1 MAGSLP
7 IASPS
12 PVAAKKTRPM
22 FRRLVFSVGAG
33 AVLALVA
40 GVGLWRM
47 MADSSPA
54 PAAAGEI
61 ARAIRDRLVVTITE
75 NGEIDAKRSTNV
87 ACQVE
92 SQSSTI
98 VWVIEEGTH
107 VKQGDKLIELDSAD
121 LQERLRTQDM
131 VYKTAKAAFEKAD
144 KAYLITQSQRES
156 LVSAAALLVK
166 FGLMDFQKYLG
177 TELSDK
183 VVKQEGKTDF
193 TALVKDPAI
202 GGAALQQ
209 KRKLGSDISLADEE
223 LSRAANKVEWTRTL
237 KEKGYVTG
245 SELQADELAWK
256 RNQVLLEEAKTAL
269 DLFLGYEFPKAAEKA
284 YTDWLEAKREYD
296 RVDARTSSELAS
308 AGATRDNSK
317 EALALEETR
326 LQKLQDQLAKC
337 TITAPQPGMVVYD
350 TSGGRYD
357 RVVVI
362 EPGATVRHQQNLI
375 KLPDMSE
382 MLVKVKLHESVVK
395 QAVDEAPAYITI
407 DALPKDRLT
416 GKVTKIAVMPDR
428 SQWWLN
434 PGLKTYL
441 TEITLDRTP
450 EGLKPGMSA
459 QVEILVN
466 TRTDVLQ
473 VPVSAVFV
481 DQGCQ
486 VLYVKTPGGV
496 ETRRVEVGLSNDRM
510 VEITKGLTEG
520 EEVYLF
526 KPPGA
531 EELKV
536 TEEEKKALQEAD
548 WKKAAENAARI
559 RPTAVEPPDGPPEN
573 GKGRSG
579 GKGGKSEG
587 GDRPPRSPRA
597 EAPVAA
603 PGAPAAAAAPGA
615 PPAAVAAPAAAA
627 AAAAAAAVAAP
638 AAAPAAT
645 AERGKRT

>member
-22 FRRLVFSVGAG
+22 FRRLIFGVGAG
-33 AVLALVA
+33 VVLALVA

-47 MADSSPA
+47 MADSSPTL
-54 PAAAGEI
+54 AAAGET
-61 ARAIRDRLVVTITE
+61 ARAVRDRLVVTITE

-92 SQSSTI
+92 SMSSTI

-131 VYKTAKAAFEKAD
+131 VYKTAKAVFEKAE
-144 KAYLITQSQRES
+144 KTFLITQSQRES
-156 LVSAAALLVK
+156 LLSVAVLTVK
-166 FGLMDFQKYLG
+166 FGLMDFRKYLG
-177 TELSDK
+177 GDLADR
-183 VVKQEGKTDF
+183 VVAQEGKAAFDS
-193 TALVKDPAI
+193 LMKDPAL

-209 KRKLGSDISLADEE
+209 MRKLTSAISLTDEE

-256 RNQVLLEEAKTAL
+256 RNQVLLDEAKTAL
-269 DLFLGYEFPKAAEKA
+269 DLFQVYEFPKAAEKA

-296 RVDARTSSELAS
+296 RVDARTASELAS
-308 AGATRDNSK
+308 AGATRDNNK
-317 EALALEETR
+317 DALALEETR
-326 LQKLQDQLAKC
+326 LQKIKDQLAKC

-350 TSGGRYD
+350 TTGGRFD
-357 RVVVI
+357 RVVTI
-362 EPGATVRHQQNLI
+362 EPGAIIRHQQNLI

-382 MLVKVKLHESVVK
+382 MIVKVKLHESVVK
-395 QAVDEAPAYITI
+395 QAVGEAPAYITI

-434 PGLKTYL
+434 PGLKTYV
-441 TEITLDRTP
+441 TEITLDQTP
-450 EGLKPGMSA
+450 AGLKPGMSA
-459 QVEILVN
+459 QVEVLVD
-466 TRTDVLQ
+466 TRNDVLQ

-481 DQGCQ
+481 DQGFQ
-486 VLYVKTPGGV
+486 VLYVKTPTGV
-496 ETRRVEVGLSNDRM
+496 ETRRIEVGLSNDRM
-510 VEITKGLTEG
+510 VEIAKGLTEG

-536 TEEEKKALQEAD
+536 SEEEKKALQEAD
-548 WKKAAENAARI
+548 WKKASENAARI
-559 RPTAVEPPDGPPEN
+559 KPAAVESPDEPPN
-573 GKGRSG
+573 GKGRPG
-579 GKGGKSEG
+579 GKGGRPPAGDGERG
-587 GDRPPRSPRA
+587 GDRSDRPRTPKA
-597 EAPVAA
+597 EKPVASPA
-603 PGAPAAAAAPGA
+603 SPAPAA
-615 PPAAVAAPAAAA
+615 PAEKGNRA
-627 AAAAAAAVAAP
+627 
-638 AAAPAAT
+638 
-645 AERGKRT
+645 

>member
-7 IASPS
+7 LANPS
-12 PVAAKKTRPM
+12 AIAAKKSRPM
-22 FRRLVFSVGAG
+22 FRRLMLGVGAG

-40 GVGLWRM
+40 GIGLWRM
-47 MADSSPA
+47 MADSSPTH
-54 PAAAGEI
+54 AAAGETVL
-61 ARAIRDRLVVTITE
+61 AIRDRLVVTITE

-92 SQSSTI
+92 SLSSTI

-131 VYKTAKAAFEKAD
+131 VYKTAKAVFEKAE
-144 KAYLITQSQRES
+144 KTFLITQSQRES
-156 LVSAAALLVK
+156 LLSVAALTVK
-166 FGLMDFQKYLG
+166 FGLMDFRKYLG
-177 TELSDK
+177 SDLADR
-183 VVKQEGKTDF
+183 VVAQEGKAAFDS
-193 TALVKDPAI
+193 LMKDPAL

-209 KRKLGSDISLADEE
+209 KRKLTSDISLADEE

-256 RNQVLLEEAKTAL
+256 RCQVLLDEAKTAL
-269 DLFLGYEFPKAAEKA
+269 DLFQVYEFPKAAEKA

-296 RVDARTSSELAS
+296 RVDARTASELAS
-308 AGATRDNSK
+308 AGATRDNNK
-317 EALALEETR
+317 DALALEETR
-326 LQKLQDQLAKC
+326 LQKIKDQLAKC

-350 TSGGRYD
+350 TSGGRSD
-357 RVVVI
+357 RVIAI

-382 MLVKVKLHESVVK
+382 MIVKVKLHESVVK
-395 QAVDEAPAYITI
+395 QAVGEAPAYITI

-434 PGLKTYL
+434 PGLKTYV
-441 TEITLDRTP
+441 TEITLDQTP
-450 EGLKPGMSA
+450 AGLKPGMSA
-459 QVEILVN
+459 QVEVLVD
-466 TRTDVLQ
+466 TRNDVLQ

-481 DQGCQ
+481 DQGFQ
-486 VLYVKTPGGV
+486 VLYVKTPSGV
-496 ETRRVEVGLSNDRM
+496 ETRRIEVGLSNDRM
-510 VEITKGLTEG
+510 VEIAKGLTEN

-526 KPPGA
+526 KPTGA

-536 TEEEKKALQEAD
+536 SEEEKKALQEAD
-548 WKKAAENAARI
+548 WKKASENAARI
-559 RPTAVEPPDGPPEN
+559 KPPALEPPDEPPN

-579 GKGGKSEG
+579 GKGGRPPAGDGERG
-587 GDRPPRSPRA
+587 GDRGDRPRTPKA
-597 EAPVAA
+597 EKPVASPAA
-603 PGAPAAAAAPGA
+603 PAPAA
-615 PPAAVAAPAAAA
+615 PA
-627 AAAAAAAVAAP
+627 
-638 AAAPAAT
+638 
-645 AERGKRT
+645 EKGKRA

>member
-1 MAGSLP
+1 LP
-7 IASPS
+7 C
-12 PVAAKKTRPM
+12 
-22 FRRLVFSVGAG
+22 
-33 AVLALVA
+33 
-40 GVGLWRM
+40 
-47 MADSSPA
+47 SSPTL
-54 PAAAGEI
+54 AAAGET
-61 ARAIRDRLVVTITE
+61 ARAVRDRLVVTITE

-92 SQSSTI
+92 SMSSTI

-193 TALVKDPAI
+193 TLLVKDPAI

-256 RNQVLLEEAKTAL
+256 RQQVLLDQAKTAL

-284 YTDWLEAKREYD
+284 YTDWLEAKREYE

-308 AGATRDNSK
+308 AGATRDNSR
-317 EALALEETR
+317 EALALEDTR

-337 TITAPQPGMVVYD
+337 TISAPQPGMVVYD

-416 GKVTKIAVMPDR
+416 GKITKIAVMPDR

-459 QVEILVN
+459 QVEVLVD
-466 TRTDVLQ
+466 TRNDVLQ

-559 RPTAVEPPDGPPEN
+559 KPAALEPPDGPPDNGN

-579 GKGGKSEG
+579 GKGGKSGG
-587 GDRPPRSPRA
+587 GDRPSRSPRA
-597 EAPVAA
+597 EAPAAA
-603 PGAPAAAAAPGA
+603 PGAPAAAAAPA
-615 PPAAVAAPAAAA
+615 ASPAAVTVPAAP
-627 AAAAAAAVAAP
+627 AAAVAAP
-638 AAAPAAT
+638 AAAPAAP
-645 AERGKRT
+645 AEQGKQT

>member
-12 PVAAKKTRPM
+12 AAATKQARPM
-22 FRRLVFSVGAG
+22 LRRLIFGAGAG
-33 AVLALVA
+33 AVLALIA
-40 GVGLWRM
+40 GIGLWRM

-54 PAAAGEI
+54 PAAAGET

-92 SQSSTI
+92 SLSSTI

-131 VYKTAKAAFEKAD
+131 VYKTAKAVFEKAE
-144 KAYLITQSQRES
+144 KTFLITQSQRES
-156 LVSAAALLVK
+156 LLSVAVLTVK
-166 FGLMDFQKYLG
+166 FGLMDFRKYLG
-177 TELSDK
+177 GDLADR
-183 VVKQEGKTDF
+183 VVAQEGKAAFDS
-193 TALVKDPAI
+193 LMKDPAL

-209 KRKLGSDISLADEE
+209 MRKLTSAISLTDEE

-256 RNQVLLEEAKTAL
+256 RNQVLLDEAKTAL
-269 DLFLGYEFPKAAEKA
+269 DLFQVYEFPKAAEKA

-296 RVDARTSSELAS
+296 RVDARTASELAS
-308 AGATRDNSK
+308 AGATRDNNK
-317 EALALEETR
+317 DALALEETR
-326 LQKLQDQLAKC
+326 LQKIKDQLAKC
-337 TITAPQPGMVVYD
+337 TIIAPQPGMVVYD

-362 EPGATVRHQQNLI
+362 EPGATIRHQQNLI

-382 MLVKVKLHESVVK
+382 MIVKVKLHESVVK
-395 QAVDEAPAYITI
+395 QAVGEAPAYITI

-434 PGLKTYL
+434 PGLKTYV
-441 TEITLDRTP
+441 TEITLDQTP
-450 EGLKPGMSA
+450 AGLKPGMSA
-459 QVEILVN
+459 QVEVLVD
-466 TRTDVLQ
+466 TRNDVLQ

-481 DQGCQ
+481 DQGFQ
-486 VLYVKTPGGV
+486 VLYVKTPTGV
-496 ETRRVEVGLSNDRM
+496 ETRRIEVGLSNDRM
-510 VEITKGLTEG
+510 VEIAKGLTEG

-536 TEEEKKALQEAD
+536 SEEEKKALQEAD
-548 WKKAAENAARI
+548 WKKASENAARI
-559 RPTAVEPPDGPPEN
+559 KPAAVESPDGPPN
-573 GKGRSG
+573 GKGRPG
-579 GKGGKSEG
+579 GKGGRPPAGDGERG
-587 GDRPPRSPRA
+587 GDRSDRPRTPKA
-597 EAPVAA
+597 EKPVASPA
-603 PGAPAAAAAPGA
+603 SPDPAAP
-615 PPAAVAAPAAAA
+615 
-627 AAAAAAAVAAP
+627 
-638 AAAPAAT
+638 

>member
-1 MAGSLP
+1 
-7 IASPS
+7 
-12 PVAAKKTRPM
+12 
-22 FRRLVFSVGAG
+22 
-33 AVLALVA
+33 
-40 GVGLWRM
+40 M
-47 MADSSPA
+47 MADSSPT
-54 PAAAGEI
+54 PAAAGET
-61 ARAIRDRLVVTITE
+61 ALAIRDRLVVTITE

-87 ACQVE
+87 GCQVE

-131 VYKTAKAAFEKAD
+131 VYKTAKAVFEKAE
-144 KAYLITQSQRES
+144 KTFLITQSQRES
-156 LVSAAALLVK
+156 LLSVAVLTVK
-166 FGLMDFQKYLG
+166 FGLMDFRKYLG
-177 TELSDK
+177 SDLADR
-183 VVKQEGKTDF
+183 VVAQEGKAAFDS
-193 TALVKDPAI
+193 LMKDPTL

-209 KRKLGSDISLADEE
+209 KRKLTSDISLADEE

-256 RNQVLLEEAKTAL
+256 RCQVLLDQAKTAM
-269 DLFLGYEFPKAAEKA
+269 DLFQVYEFPKAAEKA
-284 YTDWLEAKREYD
+284 YTDWLEAKREHD
-296 RVDARTSSELAS
+296 RVDARTASELAS
-308 AGATRDNSK
+308 AGATRDNNK
-317 EALALEETR
+317 EALALEDTR
-326 LQKLQDQLAKC
+326 LQKIKDQIAKC

-362 EPGATVRHQQNLI
+362 EPGATIRHQQNLI

-382 MLVKVKLHESVVK
+382 MIVKVKLHESVVK
-395 QAVDEAPAYITI
+395 QAVGEAPAYITI

-441 TEITLDRTP
+441 TEVTLDQTP
-450 EGLKPGMSA
+450 AGLKPGMSA
-459 QVEILVN
+459 QVEVLVD
-466 TRTDVLQ
+466 TRNDVLQ

-481 DQGCQ
+481 DQGFQ
-486 VLYVKTPGGV
+486 VLYVKTPTGV
-496 ETRRVEVGLSNDRM
+496 ETRRIEAGLSNERM
-510 VEITKGLTEG
+510 VEITKGLTVN

-536 TEEEKKALQEAD
+536 SEEEKKTLQEAD
-548 WKKAAENAARI
+548 WKKASENAARI
-559 RPTAVEPPDGPPEN
+559 KPPALETPDGPPD
-573 GKGRSG
+573 GKARPG
-579 GKGGKSEG
+579 GKGGRSPDGERG
-587 GDRPPRSPRA
+587 GDRGDRPRTPKAEKPVTSP
-597 EAPVAA
+597 
-603 PGAPAAAAAPGA
+603 
-615 PPAAVAAPAAAA
+615 AAPA
-627 AAAAAAAVAAP
+627 P
-638 AAAPAAT
+638 ATPA
-645 AERGKRT
+645 EGGKRT

>member
-1 MAGSLP
+1 
-7 IASPS
+7 
-12 PVAAKKTRPM
+12 M
-22 FRRLVFSVGAG
+22 FRRLIFGAGAG

-40 GVGLWRM
+40 GIGLWQM

-54 PAAAGEI
+54 PAAAGET

-87 ACQVE
+87 GCQVE
-92 SQSSTI
+92 SLSSTI

-131 VYKTAKAAFEKAD
+131 VYKTAKAVFEKAE
-144 KAYLITQSQRES
+144 KTFLITQSQRES
-156 LVSAAALLVK
+156 LLSVAALTVK
-166 FGLMDFQKYLG
+166 FGLMDFRKYLG
-177 TELSDK
+177 SDLADR
-183 VVKQEGKTDF
+183 VVAQEGKAAFDS
-193 TALVKDPAI
+193 LMKDPAL

-209 KRKLGSDISLADEE
+209 KRKLTSDISLADEE

-256 RNQVLLEEAKTAL
+256 RCQVLLDEAKTAL
-269 DLFLGYEFPKAAEKA
+269 DLFQVYEFPKAAEKA

-296 RVDARTSSELAS
+296 RVDARTASELAS
-308 AGATRDNSK
+308 AGATRDNNK
-317 EALALEETR
+317 DALALEETR
-326 LQKLQDQLAKC
+326 LQKIKDQLAKC

-350 TSGGRYD
+350 TSGGRSD
-357 RVVVI
+357 RVIAI

-382 MLVKVKLHESVVK
+382 MIVKVKLHESVVK
-395 QAVDEAPAYITI
+395 QAVGEAPAYITI

-434 PGLKTYL
+434 PGLKTYV
-441 TEITLDRTP
+441 TEITLDQTP
-450 EGLKPGMSA
+450 AGLKPGMSA
-459 QVEILVN
+459 QVEVLVD
-466 TRTDVLQ
+466 TRNDVLQ

-481 DQGCQ
+481 DQGFQ
-486 VLYVKTPGGV
+486 VLYVKTPSGV
-496 ETRRVEVGLSNDRM
+496 ETRRIEVGLSNDRM
-510 VEITKGLTEG
+510 VEIAKGLTEN

-526 KPPGA
+526 KPTGA

-536 TEEEKKALQEAD
+536 SEEEKKALQEAD
-548 WKKAAENAARI
+548 WKKASENAARI
-559 RPTAVEPPDGPPEN
+559 KPPALEPPDEPPN

-579 GKGGKSEG
+579 GKGGRPPAGDGERG
-587 GDRPPRSPRA
+587 GDRGDRPRTPKA
-597 EAPVAA
+597 EKPVASPAA
-603 PGAPAAAAAPGA
+603 PAPAA
-615 PPAAVAAPAAAA
+615 PA
-627 AAAAAAAVAAP
+627 
-638 AAAPAAT
+638 
-645 AERGKRT
+645 EKGKRA

>member
-1 MAGSLP
+1 M
-7 IASPS
+7 
-12 PVAAKKTRPM
+12 V
-22 FRRLVFSVGAG
+22 RRLVLGVGAG
-33 AVLALVA
+33 AILVMFA
-40 GVGLWRM
+40 SIGLWQM
-47 MADSSPA
+47 LAQSTPSS
-54 PAAAGEI
+54 AATGET
-61 ARAIRDRLVVTITE
+61 ARAIRDRMVVTITE
-75 NGEIDAKRSTNV
+75 SGEIDAKRSTNV

-98 VWVIEEGTH
+98 VWVIEEGAH

-144 KAYLITQSQRES
+144 KAFLITQSQRES
-156 LVSAAALLVK
+156 LVSAAALVVK
-166 FGLMDFQKYLG
+166 FALMDFRKYLG
-177 TELSDK
+177 TDLADR
-183 VVKQEGKTDF
+183 VMAQEGKAAFD
-193 TALVKDPAI
+193 ALMKDPAL

-209 KRKLGSDISLADEE
+209 KRKLQSDISLADEE

-269 DLFLGYEFPKAAEKA
+269 DLFQTYEFPKAAEKA

-296 RVDARTSSELAS
+296 RVDTRTSSELAS
-308 AGATRDNSK
+308 AGATRDNNK

-326 LQKLQDQLAKC
+326 LQKIKDQLAKC

-350 TSGGRYD
+350 TSGGGFG
-357 RVVVI
+357 RVVTI

-382 MLVKVKLHESVVK
+382 MVVKVKLHESVVK
-395 QAVDEAPAYITI
+395 QAVDGAPAYITI

-416 GKVTKIAVMPDR
+416 GKITKIAVMPDR

-434 PGLKTYL
+434 PGLKTYI

-459 QVEILVN
+459 QVEILVD

-481 DQGCQ
+481 DQGFQ
-486 VLYVKTPGGV
+486 VVYVKTPAGV
-496 ETRRVEVGLSNDRM
+496 ETRRIEVGLSNDRT
-510 VEITKGLTEG
+510 VEITKGLVEG

-548 WKKAAENAARI
+548 WKKAAEDAARMKPAI
-559 RPTAVEPPDGPPEN
+559 LEPPEGPPDN

-579 GKGGKSEG
+579 DKGGNSPVDSDRPRSG
-587 GDRPPRSPRA
+587 GDRSGRTPKAEKAAASP
-597 EAPVAA
+597 AA
-603 PGAPAAAAAPGA
+603 PPG
-615 PPAAVAAPAAAA
+615 AAPAAAA
-627 AAAAAAAVAAP
+627 P
-638 AAAPAAT
+638 
-645 AERGKRT
+645 AERGKQT

>member
-12 PVAAKKTRPM
+12 AVAAKPARPLL
-22 FRRLVFSVGAG
+22 RRLIFGAG
-33 AVLALVA
+33 AGVVLALVA
-40 GVGLWRM
+40 GIGLWRM
-47 MADSSPA
+47 MADSSPTT
-54 PAAAGEI
+54 AAAGET

-87 ACQVE
+87 GCQVE

-98 VWVIEEGTH
+98 VWVIEEGSH
-107 VKQGDKLIELDSAD
+107 VKQGDKLIVLDSAD
-121 LQERLRTQDM
+121 LEERLRTQDM
-131 VYKTAKAAFEKAD
+131 VHKTAKAVFEKAE
-144 KAYLITQSQRES
+144 KTFLITQSQRES
-156 LVSAAALLVK
+156 LLSAAALTVK
-166 FGLMDFQKYLG
+166 FGLMDFRKYLG
-177 TELSDK
+177 SDLADR
-183 VVKQEGKTDF
+183 VVAQEGKAAFDS
-193 TALVKDPAI
+193 LMKDPTL

-209 KRKLGSDISLADEE
+209 KRKLTSDISLADEE

-256 RNQVLLEEAKTAL
+256 RNQVLLDEAKTAL
-269 DLFLGYEFPKAAEKA
+269 DLFQVYEFPKAAEKA

-296 RVDARTSSELAS
+296 RVDARTASELSS
-308 AGATRDNSK
+308 AGATRDNNK
-317 EALALEETR
+317 EALSLEETR
-326 LQKLQDQLAKC
+326 LQKIKDQLAKC

-350 TSGGRYD
+350 TTGGRFD

-382 MLVKVKLHESVVK
+382 MIVKVKLHESVVK

-416 GKVTKIAVMPDR
+416 GKVTKIAIMPDR

-434 PGLKTYL
+434 PGLKTYV
-441 TEITLDRTP
+441 TEITLDQTP

-459 QVEILVN
+459 QTEVLVD
-466 TRTDVLQ
+466 TRNDVLQ

-481 DQGCQ
+481 DQGFQ
-486 VLYVKTPGGV
+486 VLYVKTPTGV
-496 ETRRVEVGLSNDRM
+496 ETRRIEVGLSNDRM
-510 VEITKGLTEG
+510 VEIAKGLAES

-536 TEEEKKALQEAD
+536 SAEEKKALEEAD
-548 WKKAAENAARI
+548 WKKASENAPRI
-559 RPTAVEPPDGPPEN
+559 KPPAIEPPDGPPN
-573 GKGRSG
+573 GKARPG
-579 GKGGKSEG
+579 GKGGRSSAGDGERG
-587 GDRPPRSPRA
+587 GDRGDRPRTPRA
-597 EAPVAA
+597 EKPVTSPAA
-603 PGAPAAAAAPGA
+603 PGPTAP
-615 PPAAVAAPAAAA
+615 
-627 AAAAAAAVAAP
+627 
-638 AAAPAAT
+638 

>member
-12 PVAAKKTRPM
+12 AAATKQARPM
-22 FRRLVFSVGAG
+22 LRRLIFGAGAG
-33 AVLALVA
+33 AVLALIA
-40 GVGLWRM
+40 GIGLWRM

-54 PAAAGEI
+54 PAAAGETV
-61 ARAIRDRLVVTITE
+61 RAIRDRLVVTITE

-87 ACQVE
+87 GCQVE
-92 SQSSTI
+92 SLSSTI

-131 VYKTAKAAFEKAD
+131 VYKTAKAVFEKAE
-144 KAYLITQSQRES
+144 KTFLITQSQRES
-156 LVSAAALLVK
+156 LLSVAVLTVK
-166 FGLMDFQKYLG
+166 FGLMDFRKYLG
-177 TELSDK
+177 GDLADR
-183 VVKQEGKTDF
+183 VVAQEGKAAFDS
-193 TALVKDPAI
+193 LMKDPAL

-209 KRKLGSDISLADEE
+209 MRKLTSAISLTDEE

-256 RNQVLLEEAKTAL
+256 RNQVLLDEAKTAL
-269 DLFLGYEFPKAAEKA
+269 DLFQVYEFPKAAEKA

-296 RVDARTSSELAS
+296 RVDARTASELAS
-308 AGATRDNSK
+308 AGATRDNNK
-317 EALALEETR
+317 DALALEETR
-326 LQKLQDQLAKC
+326 LQKIKDQLAKC
-337 TITAPQPGMVVYD
+337 TIIAPQPGMVVYD

-362 EPGATVRHQQNLI
+362 EPGATIRHQQNLI

-382 MLVKVKLHESVVK
+382 MVVKVKLHESVIK
-395 QAVDEAPAYITI
+395 QAVGEAPAYITI

-434 PGLKTYL
+434 PGLKTYV
-441 TEITLDRTP
+441 TEITLDQTP
-450 EGLKPGMSA
+450 AGLKPGMSA
-459 QVEILVN
+459 QVEVLVD
-466 TRTDVLQ
+466 TRNDVLQ

-481 DQGCQ
+481 DQGFQ
-486 VLYVKTPGGV
+486 VLYVKTPTGV
-496 ETRRVEVGLSNDRM
+496 ETRRIEVGLSNDRM
-510 VEITKGLTEG
+510 VEIAKGLTEG

-526 KPPGA
+526 KPTGA

-536 TEEEKKALQEAD
+536 SEEEKKALQEAD
-548 WKKAAENAARI
+548 WKKASENAARI
-559 RPTAVEPPDGPPEN
+559 KPPTLEPPDEPPN

-579 GKGGKSEG
+579 GKGGRPPAGDGERG
-587 GDRPPRSPRA
+587 GDRSDRPRTPKAEKPVDSPA
-597 EAPVAA
+597 SP
-603 PGAPAAAAAPGA
+603 APAA
-615 PPAAVAAPAAAA
+615 PAEKGNRA
-627 AAAAAAAVAAP
+627 
-638 AAAPAAT
+638 
-645 AERGKRT
+645 

>member
-12 PVAAKKTRPM
+12 AAATKQARPM
-22 FRRLVFSVGAG
+22 FRRLIFGAGAG

-40 GVGLWRM
+40 GIGLWQM

-54 PAAAGEI
+54 PAAAGET

-87 ACQVE
+87 GCQVE
-92 SQSSTI
+92 SLSSTI

-131 VYKTAKAAFEKAD
+131 VYKTAKAVFEKAE
-144 KAYLITQSQRES
+144 KTFLITQSQRES
-156 LVSAAALLVK
+156 LLSVAALTVK
-166 FGLMDFQKYLG
+166 FGLMDFRKYLG
-177 TELSDK
+177 SDLADR
-183 VVKQEGKTDF
+183 VVAQEGKAAFDS
-193 TALVKDPAI
+193 LMKDPAL

-209 KRKLGSDISLADEE
+209 KRKLTSDISLADEE

-256 RNQVLLEEAKTAL
+256 RCQVLLDEAKTAL
-269 DLFLGYEFPKAAEKA
+269 DLFQVYEFPKAAEKA

-296 RVDARTSSELAS
+296 RVDARTASELAS
-308 AGATRDNSK
+308 AGATRDNNK
-317 EALALEETR
+317 DALALEETR
-326 LQKLQDQLAKC
+326 LQKIKDQLAKC

-350 TSGGRYD
+350 TSGGRSD
-357 RVVVI
+357 RVIAI

-382 MLVKVKLHESVVK
+382 MIVKVKLHESVVK
-395 QAVDEAPAYITI
+395 QAVGEAPAYITI

-434 PGLKTYL
+434 PGLKTYV
-441 TEITLDRTP
+441 TEITLDQTP
-450 EGLKPGMSA
+450 AGLKPGMSA
-459 QVEILVN
+459 QVEVLVD
-466 TRTDVLQ
+466 TRNDVLQ

-481 DQGCQ
+481 DQGFQ
-486 VLYVKTPGGV
+486 VLYVKTPSGV
-496 ETRRVEVGLSNDRM
+496 ETRRIEVGLSNDRM
-510 VEITKGLTEG
+510 VEIAKGLTEN

-526 KPPGA
+526 KPTGA

-536 TEEEKKALQEAD
+536 SEEEKKALQEAD
-548 WKKAAENAARI
+548 WKKASENAARI
-559 RPTAVEPPDGPPEN
+559 KPPALEPPDEPPN

-579 GKGGKSEG
+579 GKGGRPPAGDGERG
-587 GDRPPRSPRA
+587 GDRGDRPRTPKA
-597 EAPVAA
+597 EKPVASPAA
-603 PGAPAAAAAPGA
+603 PAPAA
-615 PPAAVAAPAAAA
+615 PA
-627 AAAAAAAVAAP
+627 
-638 AAAPAAT
+638 
-645 AERGKRT
+645 EKGKRA

>member
-1 MAGSLP
+1 
-7 IASPS
+7 
-12 PVAAKKTRPM
+12 
-22 FRRLVFSVGAG
+22 
-33 AVLALVA
+33 
-40 GVGLWRM
+40 
-47 MADSSPA
+47 
-54 PAAAGEI
+54 
-61 ARAIRDRLVVTITE
+61 
-75 NGEIDAKRSTNV
+75 
-87 ACQVE
+87 
-92 SQSSTI
+92 I

-131 VYKTAKAAFEKAD
+131 VYKTAKAVFEKAE
-144 KAYLITQSQRES
+144 KTFLITQSQRES
-156 LVSAAALLVK
+156 LLSVAALTVK
-166 FGLMDFQKYLG
+166 FGLMDFRKYLG
-177 TELSDK
+177 SDLADR
-183 VVKQEGKTDF
+183 VVAQEGKAAFDS
-193 TALVKDPAI
+193 LMKDPVL

-209 KRKLGSDISLADEE
+209 KRKLTSAISLADEE

-256 RNQVLLEEAKTAL
+256 RQQVLLEEAKTAL
-269 DLFLGYEFPKAAEKA
+269 DLFQVYEFPKAAEKA

-296 RVDARTSSELAS
+296 RVNARTASELAS
-308 AGATRDNSK
+308 AGATRDNNK
-317 EALALEETR
+317 DALALEETR
-326 LQKLQDQLAKC
+326 LQKIQDQLAKC

-350 TSGGRYD
+350 TSGGRSD
-357 RVVVI
+357 RVIAI

-382 MLVKVKLHESVVK
+382 MVVKVKLHESVVK
-395 QAVDEAPAYITI
+395 QAVGEAPAYITI

-434 PGLKTYL
+434 PGLKTYV

-459 QVEILVN
+459 QVEVLVD
-466 TRTDVLQ
+466 TRGDVLQ

-481 DQGCQ
+481 DQGFQ
-486 VLYVKTPGGV
+486 VAYVKTPTGV
-496 ETRRVEVGLSNDRM
+496 ETRRIEVGLSNDRM
-510 VEITKGLTEG
+510 VEIAKGLTEN

-526 KPPGA
+526 KPSGA

-536 TEEEKKALQEAD
+536 TEEEKKANQEAD

-559 RPTAVEPPDGPPEN
+559 KPAALEPPDGPPGN
-573 GKGRSG
+573 GKDRSGDKGGKPPVDSDRSRSG
-579 GKGGKSEG
+579 G
-587 GDRPPRSPRA
+587 DRSGRAPRTEKPAASP
-597 EAPVAA
+597 AA
-603 PGAPAAAAAPGA
+603 PTAAVPAAAAP
-615 PPAAVAAPAAAA
+615 AVAAP
-627 AAAAAAAVAAP
+627 
-638 AAAPAAT
+638 